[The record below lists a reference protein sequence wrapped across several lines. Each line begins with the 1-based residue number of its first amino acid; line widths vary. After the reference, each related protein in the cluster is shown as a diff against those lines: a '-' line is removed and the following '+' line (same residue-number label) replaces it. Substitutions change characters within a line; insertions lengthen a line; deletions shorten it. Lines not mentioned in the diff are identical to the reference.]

1 MRMMTVPECLEALEG
16 RMTKEQLRY
25 SIRMGYVKSL
35 RIGGKVLV
43 DLDTVLAD
51 LAQYRPQRTYPGGL
65 VTHTALLEQT
75 GLSRRQVDHGIREG
89 WIVPEYVP
97 GKRRPMYNLR
107 HVQQYLH
114 VHLTHDLD
122 GKDGE
127 SGDD

>member
-1 MRMMTVPECLEALEG
+1 MRMMTVPECVAALDG
-16 RMTKEQLRY
+16 RVTQEQLRY

-43 DLDTVLAD
+43 DLDTVLED
-51 LAQYRPQRTYPGGL
+51 VAQYQPHRAYPGGL
-65 VTHTALLEQT
+65 VTHAELEERT

-89 WIVPEYVP
+89 WIVPVYTA

-114 VHLTHDLD
+114 VHLTHGLS
-122 GKDGE
+122 E
-127 SGDD
+127 SEVSGGDD